1 MEYYEPVHA
10 RFERFCKA
18 KAYGRLD
25 FKDLMHDAL
34 LIAFEKFEQVK
45 DQSSFLYFLFGIA
58 VRVAAN
64 AQRKM
69 QPDFLMD
76 DAVLNFVDQQM
87 TMDQYFEVEQLYAM
101 LAKLP
106 ELQHECLILFE
117 ISGFSIR
124 EIALLQGKTEDAIKQ
139 QLSRGRKAL
148 AQLLQLQESFNTL
161 AL

>member
-76 DAVLNFVDQQM
+76 DTVLNFVDQQM
-87 TMDQYFEVEQLYAM
+87 TMDQHFEVEQLYAM
-101 LAKLP
+101 LARLP
-106 ELQHECLILFE
+106 ELQRECLILFE

-124 EIALLQGKTEDAIKQ
+124 EIALLQGKTEHAIKQ

-148 AQLLQLQESFNTL
+148 AHLLQLQESFNTV

>member
-45 DQSSFLYFLFGIA
+45 DQSAFLYFLFGIA

-69 QPDFLMD
+69 SPIYLMD
-76 DAVLNFVDQQM
+76 ESLSHFVDQQM
-87 TMDQYFEVEQLYAM
+87 TVDQHFEVEQLYAM

-106 ELQHECLILFE
+106 ENQRECLILFE

-124 EIALLQGKTEDAIKQ
+124 EIAQLHNKSEDAIKQ

-148 AQLLQLQESFNTL
+148 AHLLQLQESFNTI